1 MSAGDMRIA
10 DHVVYASKPH
20 VARGFPRAALL
31 VRRELPQSEVDLND
45 LCTES
50 AEFVAVTVEWKRRPL
65 TIVSVY
71 VAPNAPW
78 DTHVLADIRVR
89 AKGDLIV
96 AGDFNAHS
104 QSWGDKQDSPRGRE
118 LQATVEALDLRNI
131 TSGSQTFIRPGVTG
145 SVIDLTFTTW
155 SLRLSATPQ
164 ADSWGSDHLPIVIGR
179 PPKVPLRTCQIV
191 DWDHYRTLLGEALE
205 GGFPFNSE
213 TLSRVLKE
221 ATRESTKQYRHDN
234 RPIYYLDETW
244 INAGY
249 TRSKVRKDQ
258 SVTSS
263 SDAQKKGLTT
273 GLKNNCGKRERFI
286 IVHVGSKEGFV
297 EGVADVFRA
306 KKVGGDYFQEMD
318 GQCFEEQLTKKLLPN
333 LKPRTVIV
341 MDNASHHSVKLLFM
355 PSTSTKKLGI
365 YQWLSNTGITLDL
378 SC

>member
-1 MSAGDMRIA
+1 TAQIAIASFETSTLTAQGTDIKTRLQSTACITEVKRFGKTSPVVRASCHKFGHIAAACAEETLLCSRCGQCHKDKCEANPCCVNCHGNHASNAPECPLRKHLLDNAYNAVALQESRMSAGNMRIA

-45 LCTES
+45 LCTEG
-50 AEFVAVTVEWKRRPL
+50 AEFVAA
-65 TIVSVY
+65 Y

-78 DTHVLADIRVR
+78 DAHLLADIRAR

-104 QSWGDKQDSPRGRE
+104 QSWGVKQDTPRGRA

-179 PPKVPLRTCQIV
+179 PPKAPLRTCQIV

-221 ATRESTKQYRHDN
+221 ATREVSVPLT
-234 RPIYYLDETW
+234 RPNSDLEW
-244 INAGY
+244 LKLQA
-249 TRSKVRKDQ
+249 RRRRAQRK
-258 SVTSS
+258 S
-263 SDAQKKGLTT
+263 
-273 GLKNNCGKRERFI
+273 
-286 IVHVGSKEGFV
+286 
-297 EGVADVFRA
+297 
-306 KKVGGDYFQEMD
+306 
-318 GQCFEEQLTKKLLPN
+318 
-333 LKPRTVIV
+333 
-341 MDNASHHSVKLLFM
+341 
-355 PSTSTKKLGI
+355 
-365 YQWLSNTGITLDL
+365 
-378 SC
+378 